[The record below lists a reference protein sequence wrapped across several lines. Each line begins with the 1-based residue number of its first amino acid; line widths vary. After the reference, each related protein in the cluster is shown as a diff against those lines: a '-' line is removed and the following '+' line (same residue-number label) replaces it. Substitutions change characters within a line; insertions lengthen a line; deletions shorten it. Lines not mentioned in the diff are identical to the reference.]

1 MVLSK
6 KNIWYYPIKTLT
18 SPTKAQLG
26 WGAVTYEEQ
35 RLQELRKTLMGH
47 LMKSVVLLFLSARE
61 RIHMINKMKSII
73 EIRKIFQEKKKREVA
88 LKITVRIH
96 KICMTRF

>member
-1 MVLSK
+1 
-6 KNIWYYPIKTLT
+6 LT
-18 SPTKAQLG
+18 SPTKVQLG
-26 WGAVTYEEQ
+26 WGAGTYEEQ
-35 RLQELRKTLMGH
+35 RLLELRKTLMGH
-47 LMKSVVLLFLSARE
+47 LMKSVLLFLSARE